1 MFVRLILSV
10 HIILI
15 PLLASL
21 SYTYYYINYLSN
33 DFHYHQPFNSRDI
46 ARLSK
51 DKVILITGANAG
63 LGKATVKLLA
73 QAGEAS
79 VVIMACRD
87 MNKCENARADI
98 FNDILNDLNSNSNND
113 VGNSNIDVNS
123 INNHRSDD
131 DGQLKLKLQ
140 QPKLIPLQVDLA
152 SLESIQELAHNLQQ
166 YDHGYGYEYEYDG
179 INITG
184 AGTAGTG
191 TKVDIVINN
200 AGIMAVPYQLARDSK
215 VEMQMHVN
223 HLAHFALLSLL
234 AKHSLLSND
243 GARIVNVSSLAG
255 SFPFLN
261 LNDVNF
267 EHGFRA
273 TFRRYFGTLQSI
285 ISYGASKRANLIFT
299 HALNDRDHP
308 HHPFSKCAN
317 VNMNIT
323 AVVAHPGYSRTS
335 LMYNGWAFAP
345 LFVKRFFGTNR
356 LGSMSSEEGAMS
368 QLRAALD
375 IDHVP
380 ANSYVGPLYFTTGRP
395 VVVGNSMKS
404 FHHLFW
410 SFKDADVRKIAAD
423 LWKFSEDSIGGLK
436 FQDDCSL

>member
-1 MFVRLILSV
+1 MFARLIWNV

-15 PLLASL
+15 LMSSAY
-21 SYTYYYINYLSN
+21 YTYYYINYVNN
-33 DFHYHQPFNSRDI
+33 DFHYHQPFDSRDI

-63 LGKATVKLLA
+63 LGKATAKLLA

-98 FNDILNDLNSNSNND
+98 LNDILNDLNSITRSNY
-113 VGNSNIDVNS
+113 
-123 INNHRSDD
+123 RSTH
-131 DGQLKLKLQ
+131 DGQRQLQ

-152 SLESIQELAHNLQQ
+152 SLESIQKLAHNLQQ
-166 YDHGYGYEYEYDG
+166 YDNGYDG
-179 INITG
+179 TDINIAG
-184 AGTAGTG
+184 EGTAGTG
-191 TKVDIVINN
+191 TKLDIVINN
-200 AGIMAVPYQLARDSK
+200 AGIMGVPYQLARDSK

-223 HLAHFALLSLL
+223 HLAHFALISLL
-234 AKHSLLSND
+234 AKHSLLSNR
-243 GARIVNVSSLAG
+243 ARIVNVSSLAG

-285 ISYGASKRANLIFT
+285 ISYGASKRANLLFT

-308 HHPFSKCAN
+308 HPFSKCA
-317 VNMNIT
+317 NIT

-335 LMYNGWAFAP
+335 IMYNGWVFAP
-345 LFVKRFFGTNR
+345 SYIKRFFGTNR
-356 LGSMSSEEGAMS
+356 LGSMSSEEGAIS

-375 IDHVP
+375 VDHVA

-404 FHHLFW
+404 FHHFFW
-410 SFKDADVRKIAAD
+410 SFEDADVRKIAND

>member
-1 MFVRLILSV
+1 MFASLIWNV

-15 PLLASL
+15 LMS
-21 SYTYYYINYLSN
+21 SYYTYYYINYVSN

-63 LGKATVKLLA
+63 LGKATAKLLA

-98 FNDILNDLNSNSNND
+98 LNDILNDLNSITRS
-113 VGNSNIDVNS
+113 
-123 INNHRSDD
+123 NHRSTHDD
-131 DGQLKLKLQ
+131 QRQLQ

-152 SLESIQELAHNLQQ
+152 SLESIQKLAHNLQQ
-166 YDHGYGYEYEYDG
+166 YDYGYDGTG
-179 INITG
+179 INIAG
-184 AGTAGTG
+184 EGTAGTG
-191 TKVDIVINN
+191 TKLDIVINN
-200 AGIMAVPYQLARDSK
+200 AGIMGVPYQLARDSK

-223 HLAHFALLSLL
+223 HLAHFALISLL
-234 AKHSLLSND
+234 AKHSLLSNR
-243 GARIVNVSSLAG
+243 ARIVNVSSLAG

-285 ISYGASKRANLIFT
+285 ISYGASKRANLLFT

-308 HHPFSKCAN
+308 HPFSKCA
-317 VNMNIT
+317 NIT

-335 LMYNGWAFAP
+335 IMYNGWAFAP
-345 LFVKRFFGTNR
+345 SYIKRFFGTNR
-356 LGSMSSEEGAMS
+356 LGSMSSEEGAMP

-375 IDHVP
+375 VDHVA

-410 SFKDADVRKIAAD
+410 SFKDADVRKIAND